1 MLMCLQKYYAAAETL
16 TDSVKKSGDLKMW
29 ITLNPNPENTTEV
42 RKSKTLYLYRVV
54 CWLNR

>member
-16 TDSVKKSGDLKMW
+16 TDSVKKSGDLKVW

-42 RKSKTLYLYRVV
+42 KFVKLKLLGFRS
-54 CWLNR
+54 